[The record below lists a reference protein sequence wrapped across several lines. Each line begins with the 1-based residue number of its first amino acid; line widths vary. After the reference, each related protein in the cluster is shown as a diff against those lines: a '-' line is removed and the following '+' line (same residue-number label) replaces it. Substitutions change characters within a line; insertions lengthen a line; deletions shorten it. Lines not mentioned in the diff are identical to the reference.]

1 MGFAGFHHELERE
14 IGNPFE
20 RPTCHVCRRR
30 LKGDAGLAAWPGH
43 HRWAVRFLFRFSLF
57 IFWLCALVDRCRSTR
72 RLSKEATPP
81 IPCPPP
87 STHPRRGRWS
97 MDPLSNA
104 EIDAATAWNDF
115 VAFRKRFRW
124 RCCESVT
131 WRVSVMSAFSAYIE
145 FRVFCFFFFRILLNF
160 TVEAVSTNVW
170 GSGKARCYRG
180 GRWRN
185 TRSTGFRSLTWDF
198 CFGLPF
204 LFGFL
209 FCFSFATAT
218 LNGKSAAP
226 TADGLDFGLD
236 LSRAKI
242 GNKHPRRATKQNGND
257 RAKRA
262 AITQRRERSVL
273 KERNLSSFFSFPFE
287 LGRNAPFYGAKSD
300 EATEWRPI
308 KLARNEG
315 KHRRR
320 AERIIN
326 AVMASGAEATTSCF
340 LFCFTLKMKWKR
352 RITTR

>member
-1 MGFAGFHHELERE
+1 MRSS
-14 IGNPFE
+14 I
-20 RPTCHVCRRR
+20 
-30 LKGDAGLAAWPGH
+30 AA
-43 HRWAVRFLFRFSLF
+43 
-57 IFWLCALVDRCRSTR
+57 D
-72 RLSKEATPP
+72 
-81 IPCPPP
+81 
-87 STHPRRGRWS
+87 RRGG
-97 MDPLSNA
+97 
-104 EIDAATAWNDF
+104 
-115 VAFRKRFRW
+115 FRKRRPLPSLAPPLHPPPARSLIDGSFIERRNRCSNRLERFRCFSKAFPVAML
-124 RCCESVT
+124 RVGNMTSVCYE
-131 WRVSVMSAFSAYIE
+131 RVLGLYRVPSVL
-145 FRVFCFFFFRILLNF
+145 FFFFRILLNF

-198 CFGLPF
+198 CFGLPV

>member
-1 MGFAGFHHELERE
+1 MPRLSASIERRRG
-14 IGNPFE
+14 IGCVTGPSQVGGAFLVSFFFIYFLIVCARRSLQIDAAAFE
-20 RPTCHVCRRR
+20 R
-30 LKGDAGLAAWPGH
+30 GDPSHPL
-43 HRWAVRFLFRFSLF
+43 
-57 IFWLCALVDRCRSTR
+57 
-72 RLSKEATPP
+72 
-81 IPCPPP
+81 PPP
-87 STHPRRGRWS
+87 STHPRHGRWS

-104 EIDAATAWNDF
+104 EIDAATASNDF

-198 CFGLPF
+198 CFGLPV